1 MPLGACLEPLWVMHS
16 DLFVSSEEFLSK
28 NMILNSIWVIS
39 YLISAMQM
47 PGKGTFNVK
56 PGQFTD
62 DSELAAHMLE
72 ALCKFDPKYSL
83 KDQQVS
89 ILFEI
94 AQQYVSWYDSDPFD
108 IGMATTNAMNILNNN
123 SKVIKN
129 E

>member
-1 MPLGACLEPLWVMHS
+1 
-16 DLFVSSEEFLSK
+16 
-28 NMILNSIWVIS
+28 
-39 YLISAMQM
+39 MQM

-72 ALCKFDPKYSL
+72 ALCKFDPKNSL

-89 ILFEI
+89 LLFEI
-94 AQQYVSWYDSDPFD
+94 AQQYVNWYDSDPFD
-108 IGMATTNAMNILNNN
+108 IGMATTNAMSILNNN
-123 SKVIKN
+123 LKVIKN

>member
-1 MPLGACLEPLWVMHS
+1 
-16 DLFVSSEEFLSK
+16 
-28 NMILNSIWVIS
+28 
-39 YLISAMQM
+39 M

-62 DSELAAHMLE
+62 DSELAAHMLS
-72 ALCKFDPKYSL
+72 ALCKFDPKSSL
-83 KDQQVS
+83 KDQQAD

-94 AQQYVSWYDSDPFD
+94 AQQYVTWYNSDPFD

-129 E
+129 EERNGIKVDIQ

>member
-1 MPLGACLEPLWVMHS
+1 MQSDACLEPLWVILS
-16 DLFVSSEEFLSK
+16 GLFVSLEELLSK
-28 NMILNSIWVIS
+28 NMIHNSIWVIS

-72 ALCKFDPKYSL
+72 ALCKFDPKNSL
-83 KDQQVS
+83 QDQQVS

-108 IGMATTNAMNILNNN
+108 IGMATTNAMSILNNN
-123 SKVIKN
+123 LKVIKN